1 LTISRDAGSASRLN
15 NKRHMR
21 LYIIRALLRKEF
33 QRHLSNRGGIALAL
47 LLVAAAVLLSVFA
60 PEEAAGGTGMV
71 GGVHHC
77 FIDYDKQSPLIA
89 HLEAN
94 VPKELKAQVK
104 FREIGTGNSL
114 DGLLDRPVGTGAIQ
128 VRHIAEPGRR
138 PVLQVYVFHP
148 DGDPTALA
156 PYEAWFWKES
166 RRAFR
171 AEVEKELGEN
181 AAKLGPET
189 AFGPGTDWAVM
200 EAHDEFTR
208 RVADAAG
215 SPAPTVPR
223 LEIDRKGLGG
233 KVLDFRAAIATGMV
247 VFALYFAC
255 VYLLPTLNCEERER
269 GVLLAQALSPA
280 SPVEILAAKFLFYP
294 VLGMGLAAILAG
306 IYKPA
311 VLGSL
316 FFWLSLAAVGAGF
329 LGIGM
334 TVATL
339 AKTQRAAF
347 LGAMCYLLSVSMVLL
362 ICSTNGI
369 PFVPY
374 LALEYHG
381 PRILHAAL
389 SGDVYPHH
397 WLHLIAAILLGVGWL
412 FAAGWLFRRRGW
424 Q

>member
-1 LTISRDAGSASRLN
+1 
-15 NKRHMR
+15 MR
-21 LYIIRALLRKEF
+21 LYIIRALVNKEF
-33 QRHLSNRGGIALAL
+33 ARHLANRGGIALAL

-60 PEEAAGGTGMV
+60 PEEAAGNTGGTGMV

-77 FIDYDKQSPLIA
+77 FIEFDRATPLVK
-89 HLEAN
+89 HLQAN
-94 VPKELKAQVK
+94 VPKELTEQIK
-104 FREIGTGNSL
+104 FRETGNA
-114 DGLLDRPVGTGAIQ
+114 DDVNGLVVYPVGTGAIKIRQ
-128 VRHIAEPGRR
+128 ILEAGKPS
-138 PVLQVYVFHP
+138 VLQVDVWHP
-148 DGDPTALA
+148 EGDRNALA

-171 AEVEKELGEN
+171 AEAEKKTD
-181 AAKLGPET
+181 ARKLGAEPV
-189 AFGPGTDWAVM
+189 FDPGTDWAIV
-200 EAHDEFTR
+200 EAHEEFAK
-208 RVADAAG
+208 RVTDAGG
-215 SPAPTVPR
+215 SGVPK
-223 LEIDRKGLGG
+223 LEINRNGLGG

-280 SPVEILAAKFLFYP
+280 SPLEILAAKFLFYP
-294 VLGMGLAAILAG
+294 VAGMLLAAILAG
-306 IYKPA
+306 IYRPA
-311 VLGSL
+311 VLSSL
-316 FFWLSLAAVGAGF
+316 FFWLSLMAMAGGF

-347 LGAMCYLLSVSMVLL
+347 LGAMCYLMSVSMVLL

-369 PFVPY
+369 PVIPY
-374 LALEYHG
+374 LAVEYHG

-389 SGDVYPHH
+389 SGDVYPYH
-397 WLHLIAAILLGVGWL
+397 WLHLIGAIGLACAWL

>member
-1 LTISRDAGSASRLN
+1 
-15 NKRHMR
+15 MR
-21 LYIIRALLRKEF
+21 PYILRALVHKEF
-33 QRHLSNRGGIALAL
+33 SRHLANRGGIALAL
-47 LLVAAAVLLSVFA
+47 LLVASAVLLSVFA
-60 PEEAAGGTGMV
+60 PNEAADGTGMV

-77 FIDYDKQSPLIA
+77 FIDFDRPTSLIK
-89 HLEAN
+89 HLQDN
-94 VPKELKAQVK
+94 VPDNLKQQIK
-104 FREIGTGNSL
+104 FREIGNADTVN
-114 DGLLDRPVGTGAIQ
+114 GLIVYPVGTGALQIRQ
-128 VRHIAEPGRR
+128 VSEPGKPR
-138 PVLQVYVFHP
+138 VVQVNVWHP
-148 DGDPTALA
+148 DKEANALA

-171 AEVEKELGEN
+171 ADAEK
-181 AAKLGPET
+181 KLGDSADKLAAEPT
-189 AFGPGTDWAVM
+189 FDPGTDWAVL
-200 EAHDEFTR
+200 EAHDEFAR
-208 RVADAAG
+208 RVKDAG
-215 SPAPTVPR
+215 SITVPK
-223 LEIDRKGLGG
+223 LEINRQGLGG

-280 SPVEILAAKFLFYP
+280 SPLEILAAKFLFYP
-294 VLGMGLAAILAG
+294 VMGMGLAAILAG
-306 IYKPA
+306 IYRFE

-316 FFWLSLAAVGAGF
+316 FFWLSLLSVAAGF

-347 LGAMCYLLSVSMVLL
+347 LGAMCYLLSMSMILL
-362 ICSTNGI
+362 ICSINGI
-369 PFVPY
+369 PYVPY

-389 SGDVYPHH
+389 SGDVHSYH
-397 WLHLIAAILLGVGWL
+397 WAHLIGAIGLATAWL
-412 FAAGWLFRRRGW
+412 FAAGWLFQRRGW